1 MRLLIIGL
9 TACLT
14 LFGQVRS
21 GAGSNRPSAPAPA
34 AAEPLRPDQL
44 CAIHGKVLNA
54 ATGEPLNKAALV
66 LQSAEPPRS
75 GGMPNIYTGAT
86 GAGGQFRMIDLE
98 PGKYRLSVNRNG
110 YVTMNYG
117 AKSPARPGTTLTLE
131 QGQKMG
137 PLEFRMTPHGV
148 IAGRIVDEDGE
159 PLAHVQVMPMRYRY
173 MQQGRQLVPGGSAQT
188 NDLGEYRIFGLAS
201 GKYYVSA
208 AHRGGGMFSEIAADR
223 SGNSGP
229 EEGYVATYYPGTTDP
244 ATATPV
250 EVGPGAE
257 VRGVDLTIAKGR
269 TFRIRGR
276 VINNTTAQG
285 MPMVLLEP
293 EVMFFS
299 PRPHNTVA
307 RGPNNQFE
315 LRGVPAGSYTLAAM
329 INESGR
335 NLAARQKIEV
345 SNQNLENVTLTIT
358 AGQELSGEVTVEGS
372 EKPQM
377 TGWRVWLRPAE
388 QGNRFMY
395 GGESGGH
402 IKADGSFTL
411 NNVNPSRLYVNVTGL
426 PDGYFVKSVRSG
438 DQELPDNVVDTTG
451 GAAGALRIIVSG
463 KAGQIDGAVSGA
475 AGATVVLIPE
485 DPKRREQFQNIKMV
499 TTDQHGRFSL
509 KSIEPGDYK
518 LYAWEDVDPGAWMD
532 PDFMKPVVSKGKAV
546 TIREGSRETAQLVL
560 IPPEP

>member
-1 MRLLIIGL
+1 MRLLVICL
-9 TACLT
+9 TASLS
-14 LFGQVRS
+14 LPGQVRS
-21 GAGSNRPSAPAPA
+21 GASSNRPSAPAPA

-54 ATGEPLNKAALV
+54 ATGEPLRKANLV
-66 LQSAEPPRS
+66 LQSTEAPRS
-75 GGMPNIYTGAT
+75 GGMPASYTSAT
-86 GAGGQFRMIDLE
+86 DAGGQFRMIDLE
-98 PGKYRLSVNRNG
+98 PGKYRLMVNRNG
-110 YVTMNYG
+110 YVNMNYG
-117 AKSPARPGTTLTLE
+117 AKAPTRPGTTLTLE

-137 PLEFRMTPHGV
+137 PLEFHLTPHGV

-159 PLAHVQVMPMRYRY
+159 PLAQVQVMPMRYRY
-173 MQQGRQLVPGGSAQT
+173 GPQGKQLMPTGGSGT
-188 NDLGEYRIFGLAS
+188 NDLGEYRIFGLAP
-201 GKYYVSA
+201 GKYYLSA
-208 AHRGGGMFSEIAADR
+208 THRGGGMFSEMAADR

-285 MPMVLLEP
+285 TPMVMLEP

-329 INESGR
+329 VNESGR
-335 NLAARQKIEV
+335 NMAARQKIEV
-345 SNQNLENVTLTIT
+345 GNQNLENVTLTIT
-358 AGQELSGEVTVEGS
+358 PGQELSGEVTVEGS

-377 TGWRVWLRPAE
+377 TGWRLWLRPAE
-388 QGNRFMY
+388 QGRFMY
-395 GGESGGH
+395 GSESGGQV
-402 IKADGSFTL
+402 KADGGFTL
-411 NNVNPSRLYVNVTGL
+411 NNVNPGRLHVNLTGL

-438 DQELPDNVVDTTG
+438 DQDLPDNVLDTTG

-485 DPKRREQFQNIKMV
+485 DPKRSEQFQNIKMV
-499 TTDQHGRFSL
+499 NTDQHGRFSL

-518 LYAWEDVDPGAWMD
+518 LYAWEDVEPGSWMD
-532 PDFMKPVVSKGKAV
+532 PDFMKPLASKGKAI
-546 TIREGSRETAQLVL
+546 TIREGSRETAQVVA
-560 IPPEP
+560 IPLEP